1 VNAAFDKAKDAL
13 SELVTNNTAYGFRIT
28 VGEARR
34 HFQVITAVLDANGSP
49 FEDFDARAA
58 RSAMEDYAD
67 LAKRKNEN
75 SHGYRT
81 ALTSLQH
88 FVFGV
93 NFPTVWGRR
102 PQV

>member
-1 VNAAFDKAKDAL
+1 
-13 SELVTNNTAYGFRIT
+13 
-28 VGEARR
+28 
-34 HFQVITAVLDANGSP
+34 
-49 FEDFDARAA
+49 
-58 RSAMEDYAD
+58 MEDYAD